1 MSTETPALAPA
12 PALAAVTSATAALDT
27 AMFDPNRE
35 GFTDITALVD
45 AFAAARAAARDAGHT
60 EEDIDAAAT
69 PTN

>member
-1 MSTETPALAPA
+1 MSTETPTLA
-12 PALAAVTSATAALDT
+12 PALAAVTSATAALDA

-45 AFAAARAAARDAGHT
+45 AFAAARAAGHP
-60 EEDIDAAAT
+60 EEDIAAAAT

>member
-1 MSTETPALAPA
+1 MSTETPTLATE
-12 PALAAVTSATAALDT
+12 LVAVVEATAALDA

-60 EEDIDAAAT
+60 EEDIDSAAT
-69 PTN
+69 N

>member
-1 MSTETPALAPA
+1 MSTETPTLA
-12 PALAAVTSATAALDT
+12 PALAAVASATAALDA

-45 AFAAARAAARDAGHT
+45 AFAAARAAARDAGHP

>member
-1 MSTETPALAPA
+1 MSTETPTLTLALV
-12 PALAAVTSATAALDT
+12 AVVEATAALDA
-27 AMFDPNRE
+27 AMSDRSRE

-45 AFAAARAAARDAGHT
+45 AFAAARAAARDAGHP

>member
-1 MSTETPALAPA
+1 MSTETPTLATE
-12 PALAAVTSATAALDT
+12 LVAVVEATAALDA

-60 EEDIDAAAT
+60 EEDIDSAAT